1 MFKIKLRRLEVLS
14 NNEIKKIHEAT
25 LRVIQEIG
33 IHVDSEDARGILL
46 NNGAEIDNNTELVKI
61 PEHLVTEKLK
71 DVPDSFSIYGPD
83 EKVKVDVNTDNVT
96 FATQGAPTR
105 LYDHQN
111 ALKPRDATLKDFIK
125 FLKIVD
131 SLEYISCSHL
141 DLWPVDIP
149 YITLHCHAIKEWAR
163 NSNKPFGIGC
173 RGKIMSEDLM
183 NLVSIIIDSKEDL
196 VKKPRLIGFFNPLSP
211 LTLPKVLLDGLSVF
225 AKYKQPLIIA
235 PAASGGLNAPIT
247 LAGLLTQTNAEVLSS
262 IVLTQLINPGTPVLY
277 GTVNTPIDPRN
288 GNVAWGSIETSLI
301 TIASAQLARFYKIPS
316 RASGSITNSNCFDMQ
331 NGFERFNT
339 LSAAAYAGINYI
351 TCAGT
356 YECGLASSLELLVV
370 DNELAGMISRGIK
383 GIDVNDNTI
392 AFNEIKNVMQGLHK
406 GSHFLGLRHTAKH
419 VRNELFIPDLSER
432 SSRNT
437 WLKKG
442 ASDIFEKARLKIQK
456 ILEMHESYRLSAIL
470 EQKIDQYTKK
480 VEERNINEYVN

>member
-1 MFKIKLRRLEVLS
+1 MFTIKLRRLKVLGKE
-14 NNEIKKIHEAT
+14 EIKKIHESS
-25 LRVIQEIG
+25 LRVMEEIG
-33 IHVDSEDARGILL
+33 IHVDSKEACGIFQEH
-46 NNGAEIDNNTELVKI
+46 GAQIDKKTQFVKI
-61 PEHLVTEKLK
+61 SERLVNDVLK
-71 DVPDSFSIYGPD
+71 KVPDSFSLYGPD
-83 EKVKVDVNTDNVT
+83 EKVEVEINTDNVT

-105 LYDHQN
+105 IYDYQN

-149 YITLHCHAIKEWAR
+149 YITLHCHVIREWAK
-163 NSNKPFGIGC
+163 NSSKPFGIGC
-173 RGKIMSEDLM
+173 RGKIMSEDLI
-183 NLVSIIIDSKEDL
+183 NLISMIIDSKEDL
-196 VKKPRLIGFFNPLSP
+196 IKKPRLIGFFNPLSP
-211 LTLPKVLLDGLSVF
+211 LTLPKVLLGGLSVF

-262 IVLTQLINPGTPVLY
+262 IVLTQLVNPGTPVLY
-277 GTVNTPIDPRN
+277 GTVNTPIDPRT

-301 TIASAQLARFYKIPS
+301 TIASAQLAQFYNIPS
-316 RASGSITNSNCFDMQ
+316 RASGCITNSNCFDIQ

-406 GSHFLGLRHTAKH
+406 GSHFLGLRHTAKN

-442 ASDIFEKARLKIQK
+442 ASDIFEKARLKIQT
-456 ILEMHESYRLSAIL
+456 ILEMHESYKLSANL
-470 EQKIDQYTKK
+470 EQKIEQYTKK
-480 VEERNINEYVN
+480 VEERNINEYIN